1 MLLGNGFAIGWPRG
15 RSPGRSSRFLEIRPM
30 CFSAGASFAVAAAL
44 LPAGAYCVHQASR
57 KGWRLLPL
65 ALVPAF
71 FGAQQFA
78 EGFVWRG
85 LEQRDLHAAT
95 QAGLAFLFFALWFWP
110 VWIPLSATS
119 LSLGGVR
126 GRIVL
131 LVFLASLG
139 WLFIYAP
146 VFLYPQRYL
155 AIEVKHHSIAYD
167 YSGLPIYEYIPL
179 PLLRFFY
186 GSTVALPMVLAWLD
200 SVLMRWCG
208 VLFVATIVIAQVFF
222 AYAYAS
228 VWCFFAA
235 VLSAYLCLFFHALPG
250 RR

>member
-1 MLLGNGFAIGWPRG
+1 
-15 RSPGRSSRFLEIRPM
+15 M
-30 CFSAGASFAVAAAL
+30 CFSAGASFAVAATL
-44 LPAGAYCVHQASR
+44 LPAGAYCVRQASR
-57 KGWRLLPL
+57 KGRRLLPL
-65 ALVPAF
+65 ALVPAL
-71 FGAQQFA
+71 FGLQQLS
-78 EGFVWRG
+78 EGYVWLG
-85 LEQRDLHAAT
+85 LERHDIHGAT

-110 VWIPLSATS
+110 VWIPLSVTS

-131 LVFLASLG
+131 LVFLTSLS

-146 VFLYPQRYL
+146 VFLYPERYL

-167 YSGLPIYEYIPL
+167 YSGLPIYDYIPL

-186 GSTVALPMVLAWLD
+186 GATVALPMVLAWHD
-200 SVLMRWCG
+200 SVLMRWFG
-208 VLFVATIVIAQVFF
+208 VLFVGTIVVAQVYF

-235 VLSAYLCLFFHALPG
+235 VLSGYLCLLFHAMPG
-250 RR
+250 RS